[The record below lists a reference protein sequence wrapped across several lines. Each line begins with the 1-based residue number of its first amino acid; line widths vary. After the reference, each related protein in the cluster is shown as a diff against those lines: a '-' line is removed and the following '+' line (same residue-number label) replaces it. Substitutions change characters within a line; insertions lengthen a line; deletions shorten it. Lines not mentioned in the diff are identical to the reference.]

1 MGYYHAAH
9 QEATV
14 PITPIE
20 AIDIGTDAYE
30 LALFLQ
36 KSLKVDP
43 DGKKRLDKDEL
54 KVLLKTHLLPLA
66 AKVTRDLID

>member
-1 MGYYHAAH
+1 M
-9 QEATV
+9 
-14 PITPIE
+14 PITSDE
-20 AIDIGTDAYE
+20 MIDIGADAYE

-54 KVLLKTHLLPLA
+54 KVLLKAHLLPLA

>member
-1 MGYYHAAH
+1 M
-9 QEATV
+9 
-14 PITPIE
+14 PITPDE
-20 AIDIGTDAYE
+20 MIDIGTDAYE

-36 KSLKVDP
+36 KALKVDP
-43 DGKKRLDKDEL
+43 DGKKRLDKDEM